1 MIWLKSS
8 EFKALVQCSNDTV
21 SQVAKAARAK
31 KEWRGAQVEIREV
44 AGMGRGGK
52 SYEFA
57 LESLPIELQK
67 KYAKSQVKALPETVV
82 EKVVPIQVPDKNS
95 LWSGFEIRPD
105 SIKEEAKRKLNILN
119 ELEDFLAKGLGEVRD
134 FALTQEVT
142 AATIYRW
149 KQKLKGIDKSDWLPV
164 LADKYA
170 GGLPTAEI
178 SDAAWSFFKT
188 CYLNRAKKHAATAYK
203 YTVIAAREN
212 GWTLPSYRTVLR
224 KLQRDVPNDVV
235 RVMREGND
243 VVKELMPKIR
253 RTTEWMKALELIN
266 GDGLDPKL
274 TFGVVFTE
282 DGEVI
287 PHPKIWIW
295 QDVYSGM
302 ILGFELAKSEN
313 RDMIRT
319 SLGEVIEKYGIP
331 DAVLLD
337 NTRAA
342 ANKELSG
349 GISHRYRFKVKEEEA
364 DGILKIL
371 GIQVHW
377 ATPGQGWVKPIERKN
392 RDLNALIP
400 NHPIV
405 LNAMTEKRPV
415 SDIEL
420 NQVILSAVEQIN
432 SDVKCRSQICGG
444 VRSPYQVFE
453 ESYQKQLITRL
464 TVEQRRLFMLA
475 AEGVSVR
482 KDGYISF
489 YDNLY
494 WNAALANHRGQKV
507 IVRFDAKELRKAV
520 AVYMTDGR
528 FMCEADYQPSI
539 GFLDREG
546 ARTAKRIQKNY
557 KDSLKKATELQVK
570 MGASLAA
577 KLMPETQ
584 KPAEITHANVVKG
597 HFGKGIKKEVNEPMK
612 ATGTDGKSYEDVFTA
627 NLARLKAEKAKKPV
641 I

>member
-1 MIWLKSS
+1 MVWLKSS
-8 EFKALVQCSNDTV
+8 EISKLAGV
-21 SQVAKAARAK
+21 SERAIRMVAETSKAK

-52 SYEFA
+52 SYEFL
-57 LESLPIELQK
+57 LESLPMDLQK
-67 KYAKSQVKALPETVV
+67 KYAKSQAKELPESV
-82 EKVVPIQVPDKNS
+82 EKVVPIQAPDKNS
-95 LWSGFEIRPD
+95 LWSGFEIKPD
-105 SIKEEAKRKLNILN
+105 SIKEEAKKKLRILN
-119 ELEDFLAKGLGEVRD
+119 ELEDFLAAGLGEVRD
-134 FALTQEVT
+134 FAKNQDVT

-149 KQKLKGIDKSDWLPV
+149 KQKLKGVDKSDWLPV
-164 LADKYA
+164 LADNYT
-170 GGLPTAEI
+170 GGLPTADI
-178 SDAAWSFFKT
+178 SPVAWDFFKT
-188 CYLNRAKKHAATAYK
+188 CYLNRAKKHAATAFK

-235 RVMREGND
+235 RAMREGND
-243 VVKELMPKIR
+243 AVKEMMPKIR
-253 RTTEWMKALELIN
+253 RTTEWMRALELIN

-274 TFGVVFTE
+274 TFGVVFTN
-282 DGEVI
+282 DGEIV

-302 ILGFELAKSEN
+302 ILGFQLAKSEN

-331 DAVLLD
+331 SAVLLD

-349 GISHRYRFKVKEEEA
+349 GISHRYRFKVKEEDA

-400 NHPIV
+400 SHPIV
-405 LNAMTEKRPV
+405 LNAMAEKRPV
-415 SDIEL
+415 TDIEL
-420 NQVILSAVEQIN
+420 SKVIETAVEEIN
-432 SDVKCRSQICGG
+432 SDIKCRSMICGG
-444 VRSPYQVFE
+444 VRSPQQVFN
-453 ESYQKQLITRL
+453 ESHQKQLITRL
-464 TVEQRRLFMLA
+464 SKEQRRLFLLA

-482 KDGYISF
+482 KDGYIAF
-489 YDNLY
+489 YENLY
-494 WNAALANHRGQKV
+494 WNATLANHRGEKV
-507 IVRFDAKELRKAV
+507 IVRFDANELKKAV

-528 FMCEADYQPSI
+528 FICEADYQPSI
-539 GFLDREG
+539 GFQDREG
-546 ARTAKRIQKNY
+546 ARNAKRMQKNY
-557 KDSLKKATELQVK
+557 KDSLKKTAELQVK
-570 MGASLAA
+570 MDTALAS

-584 KPAEITHANVVKG
+584 KPAPIPQTNVVKG
-597 HFGKGIKKEVNEPMK
+597 HFRKEKREENEPVK
-612 ATGTDGKSYEDVFTA
+612 ATGTDGKSYADVFSA